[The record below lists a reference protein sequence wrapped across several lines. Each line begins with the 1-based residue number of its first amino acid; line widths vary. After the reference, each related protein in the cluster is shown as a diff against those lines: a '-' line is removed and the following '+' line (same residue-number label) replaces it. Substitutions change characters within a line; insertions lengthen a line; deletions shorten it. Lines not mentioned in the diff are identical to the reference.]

1 MQVIGS
7 KTTCGKK
14 KNSENL
20 AGIFYFHFHID
31 KELLGVLPFS
41 ITNTIKHKV
50 SLAHFT
56 DHPMGALEV
65 TVSFLFH
72 QWYMLQFV

>member
-1 MQVIGS
+1 MNASDWKQDSVM
-7 KTTCGKK
+7 CEKK

-50 SLAHFT
+50 SLAQ
-56 DHPMGALEV
+56 L
-65 TVSFLFH
+65 
-72 QWYMLQFV
+72 Y